1 VSEAKVTEEAHLGKL
16 FSSHSQES
24 SICLRLFLVVSL
36 IWFVSSGVRRRMKL
50 RGDGLRS
57 SVDLNM
63 CGLYSSSRT
72 MKSEANHGLEMD
84 R

>member
-1 VSEAKVTEEAHLGKL
+1 
-16 FSSHSQES
+16 
-24 SICLRLFLVVSL
+24 
-36 IWFVSSGVRRRMKL
+36 MKS

-84 R
+84 K